1 MKKLDTELTL
11 SISAIITA
19 IVAVWIAVVEQQSN
33 REYQRLSVEP
43 YVELSRSTNDGFKFI
58 LVNTGLGPAR
68 VKTVEVL
75 IDDKRVGNWGSA
87 VHLLTGVASSR
98 LIVSDIWDGRQIK
111 SGQNIELM
119 HLEDPETIDLLINSS
134 ATLNMKI
141 CYCSM
146 YRECWIKEMGKIPTQ
161 ITQCPADAP
170 KSFPF

>member
-43 YVELSRSTNDGFKFI
+43 YVELSRSTKDGFKFI

-75 IDDKRVGNWGSA
+75 VDDKRVGNWGSA
-87 VHLLTGVASSR
+87 VHKLTGVASSR
-98 LIVSDIWDGRQIK
+98 LSVSDIWDGRQIK

-119 HLEDPETIDLLINSS
+119 HLEDPKTINLIINSS
-134 ATLNMKI
+134 ATRNIKI

-146 YRECWIKEMGKIPTQ
+146 YKECWTKEMSKIPAQ
-161 ITQCPADAP
+161 VTQCPADAP